1 MPLLGNFWLLSCPW
15 FYPQTGHGHRCQPGA
30 AGSLRGELLCH
41 ILEYLSYLAIVTS
54 GNSMEG
60 AAVSVVQLLLVQAA
74 LGPLDNPL

>member
-1 MPLLGNFWLLSCPW
+1 MGTGASLVLQEAFVGNFCVI
-15 FYPQTGHGHRCQPGA
+15 
-30 AGSLRGELLCH
+30 SLNICH
-41 ILEYLSYLAIVTS
+41 ILLYFTS